1 MLLIP
6 FYTYFAVFYL
16 LNLTDLDC
24 SFLYICEK
32 HTEVLSILIPTY
44 NCQCANLVEELL
56 RQAAGLD
63 VKAEIVVVDD
73 ASTDVAI
80 VRENSRIANMPNCRL
95 VRLDSNIGISKMRN
109 RLLQEAKYQWL
120 LCLDADVCPSD
131 ADFLKRYV
139 AAIGKAKV
147 VCGGLLY
154 RQDNNL
160 NINPLRYKYGIT
172 CEAQT
177 LDERQANPYQ
187 SFKTSNYLIDK
198 DLALKVA
205 FDESF
210 VGYGHEDTLF
220 GKMLQQLNEP
230 ILHIQNPVYHD
241 DSDTAEEFLAKTRR
255 GIDNLRT
262 HSADLEGYSR
272 LLLTYNK
279 LKRCRVVWLVVLTY
293 KLFRRLIERNLQG
306 ANPSM
311 KLFGFYK
318 LGYLC
323 NLK

>member
-16 LNLTDLDC
+16 LNLSDVDC

-44 NCQCANLVEELL
+44 NSLCANLVEELL
-56 RQAAGLD
+56 HQAEGLD
-63 VKAEIVVVDD
+63 AKVEIVVVDD
-73 ASTDVAI
+73 ASTDAAI
-80 VRENSRIANMPNCRL
+80 ARENSRIADMPNCRF

-120 LCLDADVCPSD
+120 LCLDADVCPAD
-131 ADFLKRYV
+131 ADFLRRYV
-139 AAIGKAKV
+139 AVIGKAKV

-154 RQDNNL
+154 RQDNGL

-177 LDERQANPYQ
+177 LDERQTNPYQ

-210 VGYGHEDTLF
+210 VG
-220 GKMLQQLNEP
+220 
-230 ILHIQNPVYHD
+230 
-241 DSDTAEEFLAKTRR
+241 
-255 GIDNLRT
+255 
-262 HSADLEGYSR
+262 
-272 LLLTYNK
+272 
-279 LKRCRVVWLVVLTY
+279 
-293 KLFRRLIERNLQG
+293 
-306 ANPSM
+306 
-311 KLFGFYK
+311 
-318 LGYLC
+318 
-323 NLK
+323 